1 MKTSLGPKGMDKML
15 VRYFI
20 FIINNFF
27 SPDGDVIITNDGATI
42 LDKMEVSSTIFTLIL
57 IQILNRFNI
66 KPQSYWSSSLSLK
79 MMKLEMELQ
88 VLLSLQGLS

>member
-15 VRYFI
+15 VRYFKCYLI
-20 FIINNFF
+20 DLF

-57 IQILNRFNI
+57 IQILNRSNI
-66 KPQSYWSSSLSLK
+66 KPQSYWSSYLSLK
-79 MMKLEMELQ
+79 MMKLVMVLQ
-88 VLLSLQGLS
+88 V